1 MEYGIKE
8 IANLTGLTTRTLRYY
23 DEIDLLKPSRVGD
36 NGYRFYGSK
45 ELEILQQIMF
55 YRKRGFELKQIKN
68 IIDNPEFNVA
78 KALKEHLANLE
89 EQKNNIDSLIKNVK
103 LTLLD
108 LEGEYK
114 MSDKERFEA
123 FKEELVKENEAKY
136 GKEIR
141 EKYGDETIDASNA
154 KIMGMSEEK
163 YERFKALEEEIK
175 SKLNE
180 AVESKMNPTE
190 EIGKTIT
197 QLHKEW
203 LLMTW
208 KTYTSEAHKG
218 LSKMYV
224 FDDRFK
230 AYYDDKVE
238 GCADFLQKAIEY
250 WA

>member
-1 MEYGIKE
+1 MEYGIRE

-154 KIMGMSEEK
+154 KVMGMSEEK

-180 AVESKMNPTE
+180 AVENKLNPTE

-208 KTYTSEAHKG
+208 KTYTCEAHKG
-218 LSKMYV
+218 LSKMYI

>member
-8 IANLTGLTTRTLRYY
+8 VANLTGLTTRTLRYY

-36 NGYRFYGSK
+36 NGYRFYESK

-55 YRKRGFELKQIKN
+55 YRKRGFELKQIKD
-68 IIDNPEFNVA
+68 ILDNPEFDVA

-89 EQKNNIDSLIKNVK
+89 EQKSNIDSLIQNIKM
-103 LTLLD
+103 TLLAM
-108 LEGEYK
+108 EGEYE
-114 MSDKERFEA
+114 MADKERFEA
-123 FKEELVKENEAKY
+123 FKEDLIKENEAKY
-136 GKEIR
+136 GAEIR

-163 YERFKALEEEIK
+163 YNRFKALEEEIK
-175 SKLNE
+175 EKLNE
-180 AVESKMNPTE
+180 AVAAKMNPAD

-203 LLMTW
+203 IMMTW
-208 KTYTSEAHKG
+208 KTYSSEAHKG

-230 AYYDDKVE
+230 AYYDDKVL
-238 GCADFLQKAIEY
+238 GCADFLQKAIEH

>member
-8 IANLTGLTTRTLRYY
+8 VANLTGLTTRTLRYY

-45 ELEILQQIMF
+45 ELEKLQQIMF

-68 IIDNPEFNVA
+68 IIDNPEFDVA

-141 EKYGDETIDASNA
+141 EKYGDEAVEDSYRKMLN
-154 KIMGMSEEK
+154 MNEEK
-163 YERFKALEEEIK
+163 YDRFRALEEEILANLEK
-175 SKLNE
+175 
-180 AVESKMNPTE
+180 AVSGQMKPTDD
-190 EIGKTIT
+190 IGKEIT

-203 LLMTW
+203 IMMTW
-208 KTYTSEAHKG
+208 KQYSSDAHRGLAMMYTC
-218 LSKMYV
+218 
-224 FDDRFK
+224 DDRFK
-230 AYYDDKVE
+230 AYYDSKVS
-238 GCADFLQKAIEY
+238 GCADFLQKAIEH

>member
-8 IANLTGLTTRTLRYY
+8 VANLTGLTTRTLRYY

-36 NGYRFYGSK
+36 NGYRFYESK
-45 ELEILQQIMF
+45 ELETLQQIMF
-55 YRKRGFELKQIKN
+55 YRKRGFELKQIKD
-68 IIDNPEFNVA
+68 ILDNPEFDVA

-89 EQKNNIDSLIKNVK
+89 EQKNNIDSLIQNIK
-103 LTLLD
+103 LTLLAM
-108 LEGEYK
+108 EGEYK
-114 MSDKERFEA
+114 MADKDRFEA
-123 FKEELVKENEAKY
+123 LKEEIIKENEVKY
-136 GKEIR
+136 GAEIR

-154 KIMGMSEEK
+154 KILGMSEDK
-163 YERFKALEEEIK
+163 YDRFKALEEEIK
-175 SKLNE
+175 NKLNE
-180 AVESKMNPTE
+180 AVVSKMNPTD

-203 LLMTW
+203 IMMTW
-208 KTYTSEAHKG
+208 KTYSSEAHKG

-238 GCADFLQKAIEY
+238 GCADFLQKAIEH

>member
-8 IANLTGLTTRTLRYY
+8 VANLTGLTTRTLRYY

-55 YRKRGFELKQIKN
+55 YRKRGFELKQIKD
-68 IIDNPEFNVA
+68 IIYNPEFDVA

-89 EQKNNIDSLIKNVK
+89 EQKNNIDFLIKNVK

-108 LEGEYK
+108 MGGEYN

-141 EKYGDETIDASNA
+141 ERYGDEAVEESYRKMLN
-154 KIMGMSEEK
+154 MSEEK
-163 YERFKALEEEIK
+163 YDRFRAIEEEIK
-175 SKLNE
+175 DKLNE
-180 AVESKMNPTE
+180 AVVTKMNPTD

-203 LLMTW
+203 IMMTW
-208 KTYTSEAHKG
+208 KTYSSEAHKG

-238 GCADFLQKAIEY
+238 GCADFLQKAIEH

>member
-8 IANLTGLTTRTLRYY
+8 VANLTGLTTRTLRYY

-36 NGYRFYGSK
+36 NGYRFYESK

-55 YRKRGFELKQIKN
+55 YRKRGFELKQIKD
-68 IIDNPEFNVA
+68 ILDNPEFDVA

-89 EQKNNIDSLIKNVK
+89 EQKNNIDSLIQNIK
-103 LTLLD
+103 LTLLAM
-108 LEGEYK
+108 EGEYK
-114 MSDKERFEA
+114 MAEKDRFEA
-123 FKEELVKENEAKY
+123 LKEEIIKENEAKY
-136 GKEIR
+136 GEEIR

-163 YERFKALEEEIK
+163 YDRFKALEEEIK
-175 SKLNE
+175 AKLNDTVAE
-180 AVESKMNPTE
+180 NMNPAD

-203 LLMTW
+203 LMMTW
-208 KTYTSEAHKG
+208 KTYNAEAHKG
-218 LSKMYV
+218 LAKMYV
-224 FDDRFK
+224 FDERFK

-238 GCADFLQKAIEY
+238 GCAEFLQKAIEH